1 MLPEADLKKPSLRIS
16 FSQFNTKNDVD
27 LLIAALKTI

>member
-1 MLPEADLKKPSLRIS
+1 MLSEADLKPSLRIS

-27 LLIAALKTI
+27 LFIAALKTI